1 MHAIIDSF
9 TRRILAWRVE
19 SSFDPGVTAV
29 LLEEAAKGL
38 GKPPPNVF
46 MDSGVENTNSTAT
59 ALVEKGTIARVL
71 AQVEVVFSNS
81 MIESWWRLLKHQ
93 WLYLNTLDSVETV
106 RRLVEFYVE
115 QHNTHIPHSA
125 FKGWQ
130 TPDEMYFGK
139 GEEISEQ
146 LFAARLKAK
155 QSRRAANLAVRC
167 ADCQTEQAIVP
178 LEVTQT
184 NSS

>member
-19 SSFDPGVTAV
+19 GSFDPGVTAV

-71 AQVEVVFSNS
+71 ARVEVVFSNS

-106 RRLVEFYVE
+106 RKLVEFYVE

-139 GEEISEQ
+139 RAEVPEQ
-146 LFAARLKAK
+146 LIAARLRAK
-155 QSRRAANLAVRC
+155 QTRRKANLAVRYAAC
-167 ADCQTEQAIVP
+167 ETEPSVVP
-178 LEVTQT
+178 FKVTQA

>member
-19 SSFDPGVTAV
+19 GSFDPGVTAV

-71 AQVEVVFSNS
+71 ARV
-81 MIESWWRLLKHQ
+81 
-93 WLYLNTLDSVETV
+93 
-106 RRLVEFYVE
+106 
-115 QHNTHIPHSA
+115 A
-125 FKGWQ
+125 
-130 TPDEMYFGK
+130 
-139 GEEISEQ
+139 
-146 LFAARLKAK
+146 
-155 QSRRAANLAVRC
+155 
-167 ADCQTEQAIVP
+167 
-178 LEVTQT
+178 
-184 NSS
+184 

>member
-9 TRRILAWRVE
+9 SRRILAWRVE
-19 SSFDPGVTAV
+19 GSFDPGVTAV
-29 LLEEAAKGL
+29 LLEAAANGL
-38 GKPPPNVF
+38 EKPPPNVF
-46 MDSGVENTNSTAT
+46 MDSGIENTNSTVT

-93 WLYLNTLDSVETV
+93 WLYLNTLDSVEMV
-106 RRLVEFYVE
+106 RKLVEFYVE

-139 GEEISEQ
+139 GEELPEQ

-167 ADCQTEQAIVP
+167 AACQTAQAIVP